1 MANPERGEIALT
13 IGDRVYTLVTDFNA
27 RCEVE
32 ALFQTDDKPFG
43 YEKVALFAAS
53 YSSTHL
59 RAIVWGA
66 LRRYHPEI
74 TLVQAGELILEA
86 GGAEAL
92 MKTITKVQ
100 KASSVEGKK
109 TRPPQAR
116 QPKSTAGARTSSMR
130 DGSGSAPK
138 TSGG

>member
-1 MANPERGEIALT
+1 MANPERGEIALP
-13 IGDRVYTLVTDFNA
+13 IGDRVYTLVTDFDA
-27 RCEVE
+27 RCQVE

-43 YEKVALFAAS
+43 YEKVALFASS

-66 LRRYHPEI
+66 LRRHHPEI
-74 TLVQAGELILEA
+74 TLVEAGELILKA

-92 MKTITKVQ
+92 MQTIQKVQ
-100 KASSVEGKK
+100 KASAVEGKK
-109 TRPPQAR
+109 TRPPKAR
-116 QPKSTAGARTSSMR
+116 QPKSTAGARTSSTR
-130 DGSGSAPK
+130 GGSGSALK